1 MTDGTAPQAHPAALE
16 TDRGRDD
23 VLLAMIKVGEALKV
37 PQYKVNP
44 TADGLVTYPVGTA
57 ELWAAVERVV
67 PDWPDLFLPPVLG

>member
-1 MTDGTAPQAHPAALE
+1 MADGAFLQARPEAIG

-44 TADGLVTYPVGTA
+44 TVDLLVSYPVRAA
-57 ELWAAVERVV
+57 ELWAEVERVV
-67 PDWPDLFLPPVLG
+67 PDWPDLFLPPDLG